1 MFRFMALELVHWDY
15 WERVMLPLDE
25 SIITIVGPNGSG
37 KTTLLDAMRTVLA
50 LNTSRKR
57 SYPTYVQHSSRP
69 YAWLRAVVTNQ
80 RDHRGRRPF
89 FPVTTD
95 QVTLA
100 CRIMRR
106 SGEWQRQYRVE
117 PGDVGVEDLST
128 QEERFLGVQEY
139 RHRLSAG
146 GLSQAVLRVLS
157 LEQGATDKLC
167 ELSPRDLLDLVY
179 NVFGD
184 KETLDEYQRA
194 RANQLE
200 AGHELQELALQVDRL
215 ESQVTA
221 LSNRVA
227 LLQRY
232 QNLLA
237 AQKALETV
245 RLPQAQYVAQVETL
259 RKLAARMRSLRTQVQ
274 ERRRSAAS
282 LNTQW
287 EEARAAVTEA
297 HNAEEA
303 CHSQLTIIQTQLV
316 EYHRRRAVLE
326 HELEAFKQM
335 EQQASQVAPE
345 AIAPLQ
351 KALEERVDRRGEL
364 RWRLEEIRRGLKETE
379 DLHQSGGQV
388 RIRLDPFVE
397 SFHRVLLGAEIAH
410 RFLYEAVEIRDTSW
424 QLAIESLLRAHRYV
438 VLLHN
443 PEDRWRAWELGEA
456 QRYRSFIVADRGQTH
471 IPAPRGSALSVVDM
485 APEVPD
491 WIRRNLAG
499 VQLVE
504 QVADGQR
511 LSSGTTFVTR
521 DGFMR
526 ERRGGRSIAVTD
538 GDFILGTAGRQQQ
551 ARRAQDDVRRLQ
563 TEGRAL
569 QEQIR
574 AIEAERQSL
583 ERRLAA
589 QRVRLDYETQS
600 KDHTHLQ
607 ADYSQVCATLEG
619 LTEQHA
625 AEQQTFER
633 LRRAHTAAIRHESE
647 GKQAHQLLRTH
658 LQQDVEELRRERAEF
673 WTKNRERRMLRAHLP
688 SQWRTE
694 EAIAEFNRTFG
705 SRQGVERDLERIQAE
720 LAAEEWETDPTLV
733 YRRDKLAADHQ
744 QQAESLQRKRHE
756 WEETTRVADD
766 ARRAYIGVLRQ
777 TVVFYEE
784 NLIHLGKLAGV
795 AVEVIR
801 PQLSDDDA
809 VLAQAGLEVRW
820 SFDGKGYIGLDD
832 GQASGGQQVIKSLIL
847 LIGLMMDERSEG
859 GFVFIDEP
867 FAHLDVLN
875 IDRVAQFLEAT
886 RAQYIITSP
895 NTHNINIYR
904 PASLSI
910 VTHKKRPGEPFA
922 TIPTHLRRQR

>member
-1 MFRFMALELVHWDY
+1 MFRFVSLELVHWDY
-15 WERVMLPLDE
+15 WERVVLPLDE
-25 SIITIVGPNGSG
+25 AIITIVGPNGSG

-89 FPVTTD
+89 FPMTAD
-95 QVTLA
+95 RVTLA
-100 CRIMRR
+100 CRVVRR
-106 SGEWQRQYRVE
+106 SGEWQRQYRIE
-117 PGDVGVEDLST
+117 AGDVGVEELST
-128 QEERFLGVQEY
+128 QEDRFLGVQEY
-139 RHRLSAG
+139 RNRLTTG

-167 ELSPRDLLDLVY
+167 ELSPRELLDLVY
-179 NVFGD
+179 DVFGD

-194 RANQLE
+194 RLNQ
-200 AGHELQELALQVDRL
+200 ADAARELQELALQVDRL

-221 LSNRVA
+221 LSNRVT
-227 LLQRY
+227 LFQRY

-245 RLPQAQYVAQVETL
+245 RLPQAHYVAQVESL
-259 RKLAARMRSLRTQVQ
+259 RKLYTQIRALRTQVR
-274 ERRRSAAS
+274 ERRKAS
-282 LNTQW
+282 EAMARQW
-287 EEARAAVTEA
+287 EEARAAVAGA
-297 HNAEEA
+297 HHEEDA
-303 CHSQLTIIQTQLV
+303 CHSRVTAIQTQLV
-316 EYHRRRAVLE
+316 EHHRRRAVLE
-326 HELEAFKQM
+326 RELELFKQM

-345 AIAPLQ
+345 AVAPLQ
-351 KALEERVDRRGEL
+351 RALEELTDRRGEL
-364 RWRLEEIRRGLKETE
+364 RWRLEEVRRGLKDLE
-379 DLHQSGGQV
+379 DVNTSGARE
-388 RIRLDPFVE
+388 RIRLEPFVE
-397 SFHRVLLGAEIAH
+397 SFHRVLLEAEIPH
-410 RFLYEAVEIRDTSW
+410 RFLYEAVEIRETFW

-438 VLLHN
+438 VLLQR

-456 QRYRSFIVADRGQTH
+456 QRFRYFIVADRGQTDV
-471 IPAPRGSALSVVDM
+471 PAPRGSALSMVDL

-491 WIRRNLAG
+491 WIRRNLAT

-511 LSSGTTFVTR
+511 LPSGTTFVTR

-526 ERRGGRSIAVTD
+526 ERRGGRSIAVAN

-551 ARRAQDDVRRLQ
+551 ARRIQDEGQRLQ
-563 TEGRAL
+563 MEGRTL

-574 AIEAERQSL
+574 ALEAERQNL

-589 QRVRLDYETQS
+589 QRVRLEYDVQT
-600 KDHTHLQ
+600 KDHDQLQ
-607 ADYSQVCATLEG
+607 AEYSQVCASLEG

-625 AEQQTFER
+625 VEQQTFER
-633 LRRAHTAAIRHESE
+633 LRRQHTAAIRRESE
-647 GKQAHQLLRTH
+647 AKQTHQLLRSQ
-658 LQQDVEELRRERAEF
+658 LQQEVEELRRERAEF
-673 WTKNRERRMLRAHLP
+673 WTKNRERRLQRQHLP
-688 SQWRTE
+688 AQWRTP
-694 EAIAEFNRTFG
+694 EAIAEFTRTFG
-705 SRQGVERDLERIQAE
+705 SRQGVERDLERIRKE
-720 LAAEEWETDPTLV
+720 LAEGEWETDPTLV

-744 QQAESLQRKRHE
+744 QQADGLRRKRHE
-756 WEETTRVADD
+756 WEETQRVADE

-777 TVVFYEE
+777 TVAFYEE
-784 NLIHLGKLAGV
+784 NLVRLGKLAGV
-795 AVEVIR
+795 AVEMIR
-801 PQLSDDDA
+801 PQLSDDDE
-809 VLAQAGLEVRW
+809 VLARAGLEVRW
-820 SFDGKGYIGLDD
+820 NFDGKGYIGLDD
-832 GQASGGQQVIKSLIL
+832 GQASGGQQVIKSLVL

-910 VTHKKRPGEPFA
+910 VTHKKRPGEQFA
-922 TIPTHLRRQR
+922 AVPTHLRRQR

>member
-57 SYPTYVQHSSRP
+57 SYPTYVQHSNRP
-69 YAWLRAVVTNQ
+69 YAWIRAVVTNQ
-80 RDHRGRRPF
+80 RDHRSRRPF
-89 FPVTTD
+89 FPLTTD

-100 CRIMRR
+100 CRVMRR
-106 SGEWQRQYRVE
+106 SGEWQRQYRIE
-117 PGDVGVEDLST
+117 PGDVAVQDLST

-139 RHRLSAG
+139 RHRLTAG

-167 ELSPRDLLDLVY
+167 ELSPRELLDLVY
-179 NVFGD
+179 DVFGD

-194 RANQLE
+194 RTNQVE
-200 AGHELQELALQVDRL
+200 AAQELQELALQVDRL

-237 AQKALETV
+237 AQKALETI
-245 RLPQAQYVAQVETL
+245 RLPQAQYVAQVEML
-259 RKLAARMRSLRTQVQ
+259 RKLYARIRSLRTQVQ
-274 ERRRSAAS
+274 ERRKSSETLARH
-282 LNTQW
+282 W
-287 EEARAAVTEA
+287 EEARTRVTAAHHE
-297 HNAEEA
+297 EEA
-303 CHSQLTIIQTQLV
+303 CHTRLTAIQTQLV
-316 EYHRRRAVLE
+316 EYHRQRAILE
-326 HELEAFKQM
+326 RELERFKEM

-345 AIAPLQ
+345 AVAPLH
-351 KALEERVDRRGEL
+351 KALEELTDRRGEL
-364 RWRLEEIRRGLKETE
+364 RWRLEEIRRSLKELE
-379 DLHQSGGQV
+379 DLNKSGGQE

-397 SFHRVLLGAEIAH
+397 SFHRILSEAEIPH
-410 RFLYEAVEIRDTSW
+410 RFLYESVEIQDTSW

-438 VLLHN
+438 VLLQR

-456 QRYRSFIVADRGQTH
+456 HRYRYFIVAERGQTN
-471 IPAPRGSALSVVDM
+471 IPVPQGSALGVVEM
-485 APEVPD
+485 AAEVPD

-511 LSSGTTFVTR
+511 LSTGTTFVTR

-526 ERRGGRSIAVTD
+526 ERRGGRSIAVAN
-538 GDFILGTAGRQQQ
+538 GDFILGMAGRQQQ
-551 ARRAQDDVRRLQ
+551 VRRLQ
-563 TEGRAL
+563 DEASRQQAEGRAL

-574 AIEAERQSL
+574 TIEAERQSL
-583 ERRLAA
+583 ERRLSA
-589 QRVRLDYETQS
+589 QRLRLDYDTRTQ
-600 KDHTHLQ
+600 DHT
-607 ADYSQVCATLEG
+607 QVQEEHVKVCTSLET

-625 AEQQTFER
+625 AEQHSFDR
-633 LRRAHTAAIRHESE
+633 LRRAHTDAIRQESE
-647 GKQAHQLLRTH
+647 SKQTHQMQRTQ
-658 LQQDVEELRRERAEF
+658 LQEDIEELRRQRAEF
-673 WTKNRERRMLRAHLP
+673 WMKNRERRLLREHLP

-705 SRQGVERDLERIQAE
+705 SRQGVERDLERIQKE
-720 LAAEEWETDPTLV
+720 LAEGEWETDPTLV

-777 TVVFYEE
+777 TLAFYEE

-795 AVEVIR
+795 AVEVVR
-801 PQLSDDDA
+801 PQLSNDDEA
-809 VLAQAGLEVRW
+809 LAQASLEVRW
-820 SFDGKGYIGLDD
+820 NFDGKGYIGLDD

-910 VTHKKRPGEPFA
+910 VTHKKRPGEHFA
-922 TIPTHLRRQR
+922 AIPTHLRRQR